1 MRTLVSAAL
10 IAAGVVPL
18 AAPAAAQSQRELQR
32 DRRDIREQQRDLND
46 AYRYGD
52 RGDVRDARGDLREA
66 RQEYRE
72 DLRGR
77 YGDRG
82 RGGRDWGRDWGRDD
96 WRGWRDGHRDLY
108 ARGRWNAPFRYNSF
122 RPGARIAP
130 AYYGR
135 GYWIQDPY
143 RYHLRAGVGP
153 QRWVRHYDD
162 ALLVD
167 TRRGLVVDAIR
178 GFYF

>member
-52 RGDVRDARGDLREA
+52 RGDVRDARGDLHEA

-82 RGGRDWGRDWGRDD
+82 RGGRDWGRND